1 VIRRAESSVE
11 RQKTPYPS
19 RPRANMC
26 SMGEHGSPYP
36 RFDRALAT
44 GDPTLVTAAALDL
57 GRLSL
62 ADALAVC
69 LVFRDHDHD
78 HYERAAVRWLSRFC
92 QETSGVAV
100 RDAQLA
106 LAALTALTGPARHG
120 AARVLAEL
128 AEAYDRDDV
137 AQVLDKWLEGS
148 PCNS

>member
-1 VIRRAESSVE
+1 
-11 RQKTPYPS
+11 
-19 RPRANMC
+19 
-26 SMGEHGSPYP
+26 MGEHGSPYL

-78 HYERAAVRWLSRFC
+78 HDHYERAAVRWLSRFC

-100 RDAQLA
+100 RDAPLA

-120 AARVLAEL
+120 AAGVLAEL

-148 PCNS
+148 PCDS